1 MYDYLVARALQ
12 YEAQGHSVANAFI
25 IHDHKH
31 TGRIAASEAARLV
44 CNILQV
50 PSPLVGD
57 EENTKARDKLL
68 QDVGFK
74 VIICFTICCIYFSI
88 ASMLPNSPSVS
99 PFVSSFIHD
108 VYIFYRL
115 KTLRCM
121 IARLC
126 DMLTSFVSTRKN

>member
-1 MYDYLVARALQ
+1 MLKGQFFFSSLGFSSLVAREAKSNESLLAQRMVYDYLIARALQ

-44 CNILQV
+44 CNILQL
-50 PSPLVGD
+50 PSPLIGD

-74 VIICFTICCIYFSI
+74 VIICFTICRFYFSI
-88 ASMLPNSPSVS
+88 ASMLPYSSSIS
-99 PFVSSFIHD
+99 PFVS
-108 VYIFYRL
+108 
-115 KTLRCM
+115 
-121 IARLC
+121 
-126 DMLTSFVSTRKN
+126 